1 MYGFIYITTNHIN
14 GKMYIGQKK
23 YDKNNKWKSYLG
35 SGIALKR
42 AIKKYGE
49 SNFSK
54 DIIEECETKETL
66 DEREKYWIDYYN
78 AVESDDFYNIASGG
92 DGGNTIVGYSDEQ
105 LKEYKQR
112 KSQIHKNTVLKGE
125 DSPCSKLTEKEV
137 KEIIS
142 LLIDNV
148 YTCDIAKKYD
158 VKTSTIDDIYFHR
171 TWSELTKN
179 IVFPSR
185 KNNKSRYIGK
195 KVIQYDLNLKYIN
208 EYESAREAEKI
219 TGIGYKMIS
228 RVCNG
233 QRPYTHGYI
242 FKFA

>member
-1 MYGFIYITTNHIN
+1 MWY
-14 GKMYIGQKK
+14 
-23 YDKNNKWKSYLG
+23 
-35 SGIALKR
+35 
-42 AIKKYGE
+42 
-49 SNFSK
+49 
-54 DIIEECETKETL
+54 C
-66 DEREKYWIDYYN
+66 
-78 AVESDDFYNIASGG
+78 
-92 DGGNTIVGYSDEQ
+92 
-105 LKEYKQR
+105 
-112 KSQIHKNTVLKGE
+112 
-125 DSPCSKLTEKEV
+125 
-137 KEIIS
+137 
-142 LLIDNV
+142 
-148 YTCDIAKKYD
+148 KKYD

-228 RVCNG
+228 KVCNG